1 MDKESLLE
9 LQRQYEMGFVDEK
22 YLNEETKELLKNLYR
37 KQIEEKKE
45 SLKEYKEKISKY
57 LKN

>member
-1 MDKESLLE
+1 MDEEKLLE
-9 LQRQYEMGFVDEK
+9 LQRKYEEGLVDEK
-22 YLNEETKELLKNLYR
+22 YLNDETIELLKKLYR

>member
-1 MDKESLLE
+1 MDEEKLLE
-9 LQRQYEMGFVDEK
+9 LQRKYEEGLVDEK
-22 YLNEETKELLKNLYR
+22 YLNDETIELLKNLYR

>member
-1 MDKESLLE
+1 MDEETLLE
-9 LQRQYEMGFVDEK
+9 LQRKYEAGFVDEK
-22 YLNEETKELLKNLYR
+22 YLNEETIKLLKNLYR

>member
-1 MDKESLLE
+1 MDEETLLE
-9 LQRQYEMGFVDEK
+9 LQRKYEAGFVDEK
-22 YLNEETKELLKNLYR
+22 YLNEETIELLKNLYR
-37 KQIEEKKE
+37 KQIEEIKE

>member
-1 MDKESLLE
+1 MDKETLLE
-9 LQRQYEMGFVDEK
+9 LQRKYEAGFVDEK
-22 YLNEETKELLKNLYR
+22 YLNEETIKLLKNLYR

>member
-1 MDKESLLE
+1 MNEENLLE
-9 LQRQYEMGFVDEK
+9 LQRKYEAGLVDEK
-22 YLNEETKELLKNLYR
+22 YLNDETIELLKDLYR

-45 SLKEYKEKISKY
+45 SLKKYKEKILKY

>member
-1 MDKESLLE
+1 MDEETLLE
-9 LQRQYEMGFVDEK
+9 LQRKYEAGFVDEK
-22 YLNEETKELLKNLYR
+22 YLNKETIKLLKNLYR

>member
-1 MDKESLLE
+1 MDEETLLE
-9 LQRQYEMGFVDEK
+9 LQRKYEAGFVDEK
-22 YLNEETKELLKNLYR
+22 YLNEETIELLKNLYR

>member
-9 LQRQYEMGFVDEK
+9 LQRQYEMGIVDEK